1 MCLKTLLV
9 LGQIYGED
17 KAQRFYAKA
26 FLTLLATLEVHSDAA
41 LGAQT
46 AQFSR
51 HQPFASPVLADTAPG
66 CPQHAAAG
74 IIWALIQPGG
84 SFPTLSDGFQRRSP
98 ACLSGNYHADSSH
111 K

>member
-26 FLTLLATLEVHSDAA
+26 FLTLLATLETHSDAA

-46 AQFSR
+46 AWFSR

-66 CPQHAAAG
+66 CPQHAGAG
-74 IIWALIQPGG
+74 VIRALTQPGD
-84 SFPTLSDGFQRRSP
+84 SFPTFSDGSQSRNP
-98 ACLSGNYHADSSH
+98 ACLWQLSR
-111 K
+111 